1 MDINGTSRAPTAAP
15 EVNSLNGHKTR
26 WRCKK
31 REHRLVTIRQD
42 YPNWNK
48 EEKYELKKSE
58 TAVETAW
65 QSNIRSGSLRTKRKE
80 GTTHRLSWNF
90 SKIMNL
96 RVGKAQRTASK
107 RNTKKIKL
115 KQNNRVATHQLE
127 RQTWCWGK
135 RCTIHRRW
143 RPEQRPILLRDKAAQ
158 RTRG

>member
-90 SKIMNL
+90 NKIMNL
-96 RVGKAQRTASK
+96 RVGKAQRTVVLRRGFWEESSEHFSVK
-107 RNTKKIKL
+107 FCRLCQVSPHFWVLCKIADSS
-115 KQNNRVATHQLE
+115 VAL
-127 RQTWCWGK
+127 
-135 RCTIHRRW
+135 
-143 RPEQRPILLRDKAAQ
+143 RPIECF
-158 RTRG
+158 GE